1 MAALLQVPQRLAGSH
16 GWTLDDIRRIW
27 ATGENGKRLFVLGL
41 IQGAPALAIAD
52 VLVDAIRQSRS
63 AFEQYAALLAARDAR
78 LDEAALRMVH
88 DAVDAE
94 FRGSPRLDGVDSG
107 VTRDAGRKGL
117 AEQVL
122 ARQN

>member
-1 MAALLQVPQRLAGSH
+1 
-16 GWTLDDIRRIW
+16 
-27 ATGENGKRLFVLGL
+27 
-41 IQGAPALAIAD
+41 
-52 VLVDAIRQSRS
+52 
-63 AFEQYAALLAARDAR
+63 
-78 LDEAALRMVH
+78 
-88 DAVDAE
+88 VDAE